1 MSTSGIVEAL
11 SLSRRLRSS
20 LFALIAL
27 LALVDVDFY
36 IGLPLLNEQVYA
48 ILLGLAL
55 GWTMAG
61 VGLIF
66 AIMYPTLMGD
76 PYISMWLTVPFFCL
90 LIYQTYKH
98 CGTAFAVIT
107 LTALLYAA
115 SLDLNI
121 LYFLIV
127 DNTAMFGMA
136 MSIMT
141 GVVFGFIML
150 GQIITQTNIS
160 DKIINTVLKYVKSPA
175 RVAICSSAVFGSIS
189 GSAVSNVMSTG
200 QITIPM
206 MIRNGYSKTKAAA
219 YEAVA
224 STGGQL
230 LPPIMGA
237 AAFLMAEMLM
247 ISYWDVVKVAV
258 IPAIAFYAILLITAP
273 KGIHDQKPQKTKLR
287 WPSLS
292 NLLFKAGDVTGPMVI
307 LAASVGTVIGCLDQ
321 TGLSFTMTYKIALFA
336 QGQTFLIL
344 AIVAAIC
351 IILGMGM
358 PTSSAYLL
366 VAVMCA
372 PVLVDAGFTPIYAHL
387 YVLYFAV
394 LSMITPPVALSSMT
408 AAKISGADP
417 IKTSFY
423 SMYLSIPLITAPFI
437 FVFF

>member
-1 MSTSGIVEAL
+1 
-11 SLSRRLRSS
+11 
-20 LFALIAL
+20 
-27 LALVDVDFY
+27 
-36 IGLPLLNEQVYA
+36 
-48 ILLGLAL
+48 
-55 GWTMAG
+55 
-61 VGLIF
+61 
-66 AIMYPTLMGD
+66 
-76 PYISMWLTVPFFCL
+76 
-90 LIYQTYKH
+90 
-98 CGTAFAVIT
+98 
-107 LTALLYAA
+107 
-115 SLDLNI
+115 
-121 LYFLIV
+121 
-127 DNTAMFGMA
+127 
-136 MSIMT
+136 
-141 GVVFGFIML
+141 
-150 GQIITQTNIS
+150 
-160 DKIINTVLKYVKSPA
+160 
-175 RVAICSSAVFGSIS
+175 
-189 GSAVSNVMSTG
+189 
-200 QITIPM
+200 M

>member
-1 MSTSGIVEAL
+1 MTGVGIT
-11 SLSRRLRSS
+11 
-20 LFALIAL
+20 FAL
-27 LALVDVDFY
+27 
-36 IGLPLLNEQVYA
+36 
-48 ILLGLAL
+48 
-55 GWTMAG
+55 W
-61 VGLIF
+61 
-66 AIMYPTLMGD
+66 YPHLMD
-76 PYISMWLTVPFFCL
+76 NPEISIWLTAPFFCL

-98 CGTAFAVIT
+98 CGTAFGVIVTAAV
-107 LTALLYAA
+107 LYGT
-115 SLDLNI
+115 SLNTDI

-141 GVVFGFIML
+141 GVVFGFIFF
-150 GQIITQTNIS
+150 GQLITQTLLS
-160 DKIINTVLKYVKSPA
+160 DKIINAVLTYVKSPA

-230 LPPIMGA
+230 LPPVMGA

-247 ISYWDVVKVAV
+247 ISYWDVVKVAI
-258 IPAIAFYAILLITAP
+258 IPAIAFYTILLITAP
-273 KGIHDQKPQKTKLR
+273 KGTHNQKPQKTKLV

-292 NLLFKAGDVTGPMVI
+292 KLLKRTGEITGPMVI

-321 TGLSFTMTYKIALFA
+321 TGLSFTLTYKIATFA
-336 QGQTFLIL
+336 QGQIFITL
-344 AIVAAIC
+344 AVVAVIC

-366 VAVMCA
+366 VAIMCA
-372 PVLVDAGFTPIYAHL
+372 PVLVDAGITPIYAHL
-387 YVLYFAV
+387 FVLYFAV
-394 LSMITPPVALSSMT
+394 LSMVTPPVALSSMT

-423 SMYLSIPLITAPFI
+423 SMYLSIPLIAAPFI